1 MTRKEIYEHVQGH
14 VDFPAD
20 KGKIIASCNRM
31 DDVPKEDRE
40 WFERTL
46 PDRTYE
52 SPDDVIKA
60 LKL

>member
-20 KGKIIASCNRM
+20 KGKITASCNRM
-31 DDVPKEDRE
+31 DDVPKVDRE